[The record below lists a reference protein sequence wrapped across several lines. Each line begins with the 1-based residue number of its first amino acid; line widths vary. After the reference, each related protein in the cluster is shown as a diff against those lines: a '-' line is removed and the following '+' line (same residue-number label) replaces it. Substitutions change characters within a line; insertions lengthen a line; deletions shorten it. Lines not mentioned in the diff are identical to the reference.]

1 MTNILLLEGPDGN
14 RYKGT
19 QISDD
24 TWHVKQ
30 YLNKIPSEWWKGQYH
45 GQFYMDRTYTNA
57 KMRET
62 FSILAASEI
71 YLEHRPEVVIHWD

>member
-1 MTNILLLEGPDGN
+1 MANILLLEGPDGN

-45 GQFYMDRTYTNA
+45 GQFY
-57 KMRET
+57 K
-62 FSILAASEI
+62 
-71 YLEHRPEVVIHWD
+71 EHPTL